1 MVSSRE
7 KLSESIENARLLAF
21 KDPKLAFQM
30 AEKDLEIARSL
41 EYKLQEAASLFVM
54 ALACRS
60 MTDLNRCYS
69 YTLEAQAIYEIE
81 GSSTGQSAAL
91 NLLGV
96 IYFYY
101 ANYEYATELFMKALK
116 LAEKNDDQVIISR
129 IYNNLGEVY
138 REVGDY
144 GYALDAY
151 EKALRICEIHDFKL
165 NIPVIL
171 ENIGD
176 VYLRNKD
183 YDESFKY
190 FSRSM
195 PLLEALEDYTALSE
209 VECKLGKLYF
219 EKGNYE
225 EAKACYDRSLN
236 RLEAM
241 NNKYFAID
249 VLINLSE
256 YMAYFGDEKAYLKY
270 LHLGAKYGEE
280 LHAIKKLSHI
290 YKQLTSF
297 YERKCIFD
305 MALEYYKRYHY
316 MEQTLETT
324 VISKKLEI
332 IKLEINQRLS
342 SEELDHVKMLNQ
354 QLEKEIS
361 AQVELLEKLEH
372 DNKMLTREVQID
384 ELTQIASRR
393 GFRQHLENHYHNNV
407 QTLQSGSLFMLDID
421 HFKRYNDS
429 LGHIEG
435 DECLKI
441 IAKQLKVCLQD
452 HQGIAGRYGGEEFIC
467 FVQGL
472 SQEESLKLA
481 ECLRTTI
488 ESLKLSYEWE
498 NQLHSVTISIGVAY
512 QAYMN
517 FEQMHQMFVKAD
529 EQLYLA
535 KNAGRNCVSMI
546 DMTA

>member
-1 MVSSRE
+1 MSSRE
-7 KLSESIENARLLAF
+7 LLSESIENARLLAF
-21 KDPKLAFQM
+21 KDPQLAFKLA
-30 AEKDLEIARSL
+30 ESDLVKARTL
-41 EYKLQEAASLFVM
+41 GYKIQEASALFVM

-60 MTDLNRCYS
+60 MTDLNRCYG
-69 YTLEAQAIYEIE
+69 YTLEAQAIYEAE
-81 GSSTGQSAAL
+81 GNSTGQSAAL

-151 EKALRICEIHDFKL
+151 EKALKISEDHAFKL

-176 VYLRNKD
+176 IYLRNKD
-183 YDESFKY
+183 YEESFKY
-190 FSRSM
+190 FNRSI

-236 RLEAM
+236 RLEGM

-256 YMAYFGDEKAYLKY
+256 YMAFFGDEKSFLKY

-280 LHAIKKLSHI
+280 LHSVNKLSQI
-290 YKQLTSF
+290 YRQLTAF

-342 SEELDHVKMLNQ
+342 SEELEQVKMLNQ
-354 QLEKEIS
+354 QLEREIS
-361 AQVELLEKLEH
+361 SQVELLEKLELE
-372 DNKMLTREVQID
+372 NQKLAKEVQMD

-393 GFRQHLENHYHNNV
+393 GFRQHLENHFQNST
-407 QTLQSGSLFMLDID
+407 QTQGSGSLFMLDID
-421 HFKRYNDS
+421 HFKRYNDT

-441 IAKQLKVCLQD
+441 IAKQLKLSLQGY
-452 HQGIAGRYGGEEFIC
+452 QGIAGRYGGEEFIC

-472 SQEESLKLA
+472 SHEETMVFAETLRHSVEALA
-481 ECLRTTI
+481 LCYQWEDQLRP
-488 ESLKLSYEWE
+488 
-498 NQLHSVTISIGVAY
+498 VTISIGIAY
-512 QAYMN
+512 ESRMN
-517 FEQMHQMFVKAD
+517 FEQMHEMFVRAD

-535 KNAGRNCVSMI
+535 KNAGRNCVRLI

>member
-1 MVSSRE
+1 MSITE

-21 KDPKLAFQM
+21 KDPLLAFQM
-30 AEKDLEIARSL
+30 AETDLETARAL
-41 EYKLQEAASLFVM
+41 GYKLQEAASLFVM

-60 MTDLNRCYS
+60 MTDLNRCYT
-69 YTLEAQAIYEIE
+69 YTVEAQAIYEAE
-81 GSSTGQSAAL
+81 GSSTGQSATL

-101 ANYEYATELFMKALK
+101 ANYEYATELFMKALSF
-116 LAEKNDDQVIISR
+116 AEKNDDQVIISR

-138 REVGDY
+138 REIGDY

-151 EKALRICEIHDFKL
+151 EKALKISEAHNFEI

-176 VYLRNKD
+176 VYLRNRD

-195 PLLEALEDYTALSE
+195 ALLEVLEDFTALSE

-219 EKGNYE
+219 DKGNYE

-236 RLEAM
+236 RLEAI
-241 NNKYFAID
+241 NNKFFAID

-256 YMAYFGDEKAYLKY
+256 YMAFIGDEKAFLKY
-270 LHLGAKYGEE
+270 LNLGAKYGEE

-290 YKQLTSF
+290 YKQLTGF
-297 YERKCIFD
+297 FERKCIFD
-305 MALEYYKRYHY
+305 MALEYYKRYHH

-324 VISKKLEI
+324 VVSKKLEI

-342 SEELDHVKMLNQ
+342 SEELVHVKMLNQ

-361 AQVELLEKLEH
+361 AQVELLEKLER
-372 DNKMLTREVQID
+372 DNQQLTQEVQID

-393 GFRQHLENHYHNNV
+393 GFRQHLENHFHNHAQPLN
-407 QTLQSGSLFMLDID
+407 SGSLFMLDID
-421 HFKRYNDS
+421 HFKRYNDT

-441 IAKQLKVCLQD
+441 IAKQLKLCLQD

-472 SQEESLKLA
+472 SREETLGLA
-481 ECLRTTI
+481 ECLRLSV

-498 NQLHSVTISIGVAY
+498 NQMCPVTISIGIAY
-512 QAYMN
+512 EACMH
-517 FEQMHQMFVKAD
+517 FEHMHQMFVRAD

-535 KNAGRNCVSMI
+535 KNAGRNCVRM
-546 DMTA
+546 MA